1 MKSESGILARRYARA
16 LSAAFKTEELPAVI
30 NDLCAV
36 DAAVKKCAAFD
47 NPSVSKKAKKDAL
60 SGVLENKI
68 LQNFLNLLV
77 DNKRLNILAAAAREL
92 QNIYNKKTGAIEAEI
107 IFANT
112 PADKKEI
119 ENILKKMFSA
129 QKINAAYKEDKSL
142 IGGVKINAG
151 GFCIDGSV
159 KNNLEKLKTILE
171 A

>member
-30 NDLCAV
+30 SEL
-36 DAAVKKCAAFD
+36 AAVNSAVVKCPAFS
-47 NPSVSKKAKKDAL
+47 NPAISKAAKKNAL
-60 SGVLENKI
+60 AGVVKNKI

-77 DNKRLNILAAAAREL
+77 DNKRLDILGAAADETRKIL
-92 QNIYNKKTGAIEAEI
+92 NQKTGTLEAEI

-112 PADKKEI
+112 PRDKTEI
-119 ENILKKMFSA
+119 ENILKKMFKA
-129 QKINAAYKEDKSL
+129 QKIAAVYKEDKSL
-142 IGGVKINAG
+142 IAGVKINAG

-159 KNNLEKLKTILE
+159 KNNLEKLKTVLE